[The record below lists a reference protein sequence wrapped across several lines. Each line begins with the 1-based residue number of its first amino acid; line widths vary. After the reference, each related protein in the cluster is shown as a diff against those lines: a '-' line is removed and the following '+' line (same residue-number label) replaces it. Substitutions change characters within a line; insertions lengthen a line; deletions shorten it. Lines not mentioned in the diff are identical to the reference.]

1 MSLRGMLTSIVMML
15 ALDSCG
21 GGESTTSPVTGPS
34 TSNSVEVHDNFFS
47 PAATTVAVGTTVT
60 WTWHSAGA
68 HDVSF
73 TDNVHSATQSTG
85 SFSRQFTA
93 AGSYDYICS
102 VHGAAMSGRVV
113 VQ

>member
-1 MSLRGMLTSIVMML
+1 
-15 ALDSCG
+15 
-21 GGESTTSPVTGPS
+21 
-34 TSNSVEVHDNFFS
+34 
-47 PAATTVAVGTTVT
+47 
-60 WTWHSAGA
+60 SASA

-73 TDNVHSATQSTG
+73 TDNVHSATQSSG